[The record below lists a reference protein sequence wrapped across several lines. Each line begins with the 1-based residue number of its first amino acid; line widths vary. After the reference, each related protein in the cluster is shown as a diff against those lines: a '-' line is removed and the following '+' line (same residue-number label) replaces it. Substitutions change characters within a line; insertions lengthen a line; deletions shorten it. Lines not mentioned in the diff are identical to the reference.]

1 MSDPS
6 ADITNSWDSAKAWI
20 GTYVIGTIKCVR
32 LLATHGLLNHQA
44 TLVLAKGLD
53 STPWPNQR
61 HTQIENLKRRAM
73 QSYAHALEECAEIS
87 SAIKMSSTLDE
98 QERIDQFSCAL
109 ERIFDAHGVPINDV
123 PLCPISGA
131 RRSDSMSQPSN

>member
-73 QSYAHALEECAEIS
+73 QSRTRTLWRNVPRFRPRSRCLPLWMNRNVSISFRAL
-87 SAIKMSSTLDE
+87 
-98 QERIDQFSCAL
+98 
-109 ERIFDAHGVPINDV
+109 
-123 PLCPISGA
+123 
-131 RRSDSMSQPSN
+131 